1 MTTVGLVLT
10 ANVERQVAA
19 VNVNRTSLSVA
30 SLDAATG
37 FSIKDGGS
45 GVSLLNG
52 IPVPPN
58 GIITYRIPEDDPTSS
73 FFAISSATI
82 NIVVQEQTGRKPIRV
97 RVV

>member
-10 ANVERQVAA
+10 ANVERQVAPA
-19 VNVNRTSLSVA
+19 NRARTSLAVA
-30 SLDAATG
+30 SLDASTG

-52 IPVPPN
+52 LPVPPN
-58 GIITYRIPEDDPTSS
+58 GVIGYRIPEDDPTSS

-82 NIVVQEQTGRKPIRV
+82 NIVVQEQMGVKPIPV

>member
-1 MTTVGLVLT
+1 MTTVGLTLT

-19 VNVNRTSLSVA
+19 VNTSRTSLSVS
-30 SLDAATG
+30 SLSAATG

-45 GVSLLNG
+45 GVSLTNG
-52 IPVPPN
+52 VPVPAN
-58 GIITYRIPEDDPTSS
+58 GTIVYKIPEDDPTSS

-82 NIVVQEQTGRKPIRV
+82 NIVVQEQTGTKPIPV